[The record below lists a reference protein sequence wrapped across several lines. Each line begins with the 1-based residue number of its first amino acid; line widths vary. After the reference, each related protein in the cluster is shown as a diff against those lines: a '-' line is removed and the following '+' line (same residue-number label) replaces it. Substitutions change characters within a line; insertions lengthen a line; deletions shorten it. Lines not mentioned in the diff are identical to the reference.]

1 MISAAFHAVVYDP
14 LYNGLIFL
22 VDVLPAHE
30 VGLAVIL
37 LTIIV
42 RCLLFPIS
50 RRAIRTQIQMKKIAP
65 QVEEIKQKHKD
76 SREEQGR
83 AILTLYRENGVRP
96 FASFA
101 LILLQ
106 LPILIALYFIF
117 SHAGLPQVDTALLYS
132 FVTIPDSID
141 MVFLG
146 IPMDSH
152 SILLAVVAGA
162 TQFVYTRLSMGRRLP
177 PPPKVAGAAP
187 SFSSDMARSFDLQMR
202 YILPVM
208 VGVFSYFV
216 VAAAPLY
223 WATSTL
229 FMIGQEY
236 LMGRRF

>member
-1 MISAAFHAVVYDP
+1 MISAVFHTLVYDP
-14 LYNGLIFL
+14 LYNGLVFL
-22 VDVLPAHE
+22 VDVVPAHE
-30 VGLAVIL
+30 VGLAVIF

-42 RCLLFPIS
+42 RLVLFPIS
-50 RRAIRTQIQMKKIAP
+50 RRAVTTQIQMKKIAP
-65 QVEEIKQKHKD
+65 QVEEIKEKYKN

-101 LILLQ
+101 LILVQ
-106 LPILIALYFIF
+106 LPILIALYWVF
-117 SHAGLPQVDTALLYS
+117 SKGGLPQVDVSLLYS
-132 FVTIPDSID
+132 FVPVPESVD

-146 IPMDSH
+146 IPMDGH
-152 SILLAVVAGA
+152 SILLAVLAGA
-162 TQFVYTRLSMGRRLP
+162 AQLVYTRLSMGRRAGGA
-177 PPPKVAGAAP
+177 PKPMGT
-187 SFSSDMARSFDLQMR
+187 SFSADMARSFDLQMR
-202 YILPVM
+202 YFLPVM
-208 VGVFSYFV
+208 VGAFSYFV

>member
-1 MISAAFHAVVYDP
+1 MISSLFHVVVYDP

-22 VDVLPAHE
+22 VDILPTHE
-30 VGLAVIL
+30 VGFAVIL
-37 LTIIV
+37 LTILVRIV
-42 RCLLFPIS
+42 LFPIS
-50 RRAIRTQIQMKKIAP
+50 RRAVKTQIQMKKIAP
-65 QVEEIKQKHKD
+65 QVDEIKEKHKN

-83 AILTLYRENGVRP
+83 AILALYRENGVRP

-106 LPILIALYFIF
+106 LPILIALYWIF
-117 SHAGLPQVDTALLYS
+117 SHGGLPQVDASLLYS
-132 FVTIPDSID
+132 FVSAPGSID
-141 MVFLG
+141 MVFFG
-146 IPMDSH
+146 IPMDGH
-152 SILLAVVAGA
+152 SLLLAIFAGA
-162 TQFVYTRLSMGRRLP
+162 AQFVYTRLSMGKRT
-177 PPPKVAGAAP
+177 KVAAKPMGT

-202 YILPVM
+202 YALPIM
-208 VGVFSYFV
+208 VGAFSYFV

>member
-1 MISAAFHAVVYDP
+1 MISSAFHAVVFDP

-22 VDVLPAHE
+22 VDIMPGHE

-42 RCLLFPIS
+42 RIILFPIS
-50 RRAIRTQIQMKKIAP
+50 RRAVTTQIQMKKIAP
-65 QVEEIKQKHKD
+65 QVEEIKQKFKT
-76 SREEQGR
+76 REEQGR
-83 AILTLYRENGVRP
+83 AILSLYKENGVRP

-101 LILLQ
+101 LILVQ
-106 LPILIALYFIF
+106 LPILIALYWIF
-117 SHAGLPQVDTALLYS
+117 SHGGLPEVNTSLLYS
-132 FVTIPDSID
+132 FIHVPESID
-141 MVFLG
+141 MVFLW
-146 IPMDSH
+146 IAMDGH
-152 SILLAVVAGA
+152 SLLLAILAGA
-162 TQFVYTRLSMGRRLP
+162 TQFVYTRLSMGKR
-177 PPPKVAGAAP
+177 AAAAP
-187 SFSSDMARSFDLQMR
+187 KPVGTSFSSDMARSFDLQMR

-208 VGVFSYFV
+208 VGAFSYFV